1 MVRVGVLDEN
11 DIVVERV
18 ARHDVVDLLGEP
30 LGETCRDVG
39 EEIGQVQDDQRGE
52 LRAPRPIRL
61 VERGERLD
69 HPVAQTP
76 LEAVVEQPRAHP
88 LHRRRDVD
96 TRIDHVRGVGQEDL
110 GEGLAACRRTTTDI
124 DHPYAAVHGA
134 DQRACPGAKALIQ
147 VLGAAI
153 VLAHDVITIKQ
164 HLPLGAHRDVVEEGD
179 LVGEVH
185 AAIANGVQVRGHVIA
200 KDLRGPFL
208 ARALLDGLEHVALV
222 GGVELACGGVNGL
235 AQVEGFHSLV
245 FRHLETA
252 RHVIVPLDIEVPLP
266 ASDELDQLEES
277 EIVREQFGVADHQQ
291 VLLRPR
297 HSHVELAVDHRA
309 IRILEDV
316 VRQEVQLV
324 IFLDREAIDDVFP
337 LGALITLHR
346 VDRNIVQGL
355 DAVFVDRVADG
366 RDLVPVGNDHTH
378 GLIDIKVFLFD
389 IIDLHDRRGD
399 DIRLH
404 LIDLVRRGRRFRRPG
419 RDKGDASGGQQI
431 HDAIP
436 AHAQG
441 RQGPVLVRAGH
452 FLEGVI
458 IEGIIGEEGDVVVHP
473 SLLDE
478 QVSQVLIVSVF
489 LKQSLEQGETA
500 IRQQDLIQQG
510 VLYP

>member
-1 MVRVGVLDEN
+1 M
-11 DIVVERV
+11 
-18 ARHDVVDLLGEP
+18 
-30 LGETCRDVG
+30 
-39 EEIGQVQDDQRGE
+39 
-52 LRAPRPIRL
+52 
-61 VERGERLD
+61 
-69 HPVAQTP
+69 
-76 LEAVVEQPRAHP
+76 
-88 LHRRRDVD
+88 
-96 TRIDHVRGVGQEDL
+96 
-110 GEGLAACRRTTTDI
+110 
-124 DHPYAAVHGA
+124 
-134 DQRACPGAKALIQ
+134 
-147 VLGAAI
+147 
-153 VLAHDVITIKQ
+153 
-164 HLPLGAHRDVVEEGD
+164 
-179 LVGEVH
+179 
-185 AAIANGVQVRGHVIA
+185 
-200 KDLRGPFL
+200 
-208 ARALLDGLEHVALV
+208 
-222 GGVELACGGVNGL
+222 
-235 AQVEGFHSLV
+235 AQVEGLHPLV

-252 RHVIVPLDIEVPLP
+252 RDVIVSLDIEVPLP
-266 ASDELDQLEES
+266 APDELDQLEES

-297 HSHVELAVDHRA
+297 HGHVELAVDHRA
-309 IRILEDV
+309 IRVLEDV

-458 IEGIIGEEGDVVVHP
+458 IKGIIREEGDVVVHP
-473 SLLDE
+473 SLLGE

-489 LKQSLEQGETA
+489 LKQSLEQGEAA

-510 VLYP
+510 VLYSRDVWFLLHHRGQLLVIANQDEFPDGWDTFLVGAQQTDQMRLQDLGSLINHRQAKRFQLEEREVGVQRGCRPHEDSCREQLLP